1 MRAWPPA
8 VRKHPQA
15 PTAFL
20 DRDGTINRDR
30 AGVYITRPGQLK
42 LYAKAPAAI
51 RLLAAKGYRVVVLT
65 NQSGVG
71 RGYMTLKAS
80 LAISRKLVRDLRRA
94 GARVDAVYFCPH
106 GPQQACG
113 CRKPA
118 TGLLEEAAAHFPY
131 DKRTSFVAGDRNSD
145 LKLARNAGIKALPVL
160 TGQWRSLPPAAAR
173 RARKDLLALAR
184 ALPDLAA
191 KRITP

>member
-8 VRKHPQA
+8 VSKHQEA

-30 AGVYITRPGQLK
+30 AGVYITRPAQLK
-42 LYAKAPAAI
+42 LYARAPAAI
-51 RLLAAKGYRVVVLT
+51 RLLTAKGYRVVVLT

-80 LAISRKLVRDLRRA
+80 LAISRKLVLDLRRA

-106 GPQQACG
+106 GPDQACR

-118 TGLLEEAAAHFPY
+118 TGLLEEAAVHFPY
-131 DKRTSFVAGDRNSD
+131 DKKTSFVAGDRNSD
-145 LKLARNAGIKALPVL
+145 LKLARNAGLKALPVL

-173 RARKDLLALAR
+173 RAHKDLLALAR